1 MAGHFTPGDQF
12 QFTCSTLTDP
22 ARGRTDGLLERC
34 RARFAGAHRPARPSA
49 RRNVNEL

>member
-22 ARGRTDGLLERC
+22 AGSSVAGRASLVRTDPRGL
-34 RARFAGAHRPARPSA
+34 
-49 RRNVNEL
+49 RRGGMLTSCNEGKRL